1 MKKLF
6 IIMALAALGA
16 NAHAENDSVKLLD
29 ENRHRSINL
38 GEPVFTFSAMDAS
51 NTAMRRL
58 PNNHIF
64 TRDKLTDHFCWEVNN
79 LPANKRLYNVDL
91 SLTAPSPTT
100 FINSE
105 GQRTH
110 SNTYTSNLQLEAKE
124 GRITNC
130 GMFEA
135 SDPTGTYVLQI
146 TVEGKAYPE
155 QEIILR

>member
-6 IIMALAALGA
+6 IIMVLAVFGA
-16 NAHAENDSVKLLD
+16 NAHAENESVKLLD

-51 NTAMRRL
+51 NTTMRRL

-64 TRDKLTDHFCWEVNN
+64 TRDKLTDHFCWELSN
-79 LPANKRLYNVDL
+79 LPSNKRVYNVDL

-100 FINSE
+100 FLNAD
-105 GQRTH
+105 GQRVH
-110 SNTYTSNLQLEAKE
+110 SSHHVSHVQLEAKE
-124 GRITNC
+124 GRIGEC

-135 SDPTGTYVLQI
+135 SDPTGTYVFQV